1 MKTCEKHVFVKCSTF
16 VKKKKKKRERKKEKE
31 AVVTLTDIVDGHNLD
46 KDSL

>member
-1 MKTCEKHVFVKCSTF
+1 MKKCERHVFVKCSTF
-16 VKKKKKKRERKKEKE
+16 VKKKKKKKKKE

>member
-16 VKKKKKKRERKKEKE
+16 VKKKKIKKE